1 MDMHVAAKRKKKP
14 LKNRRHHSLESETS
28 MRPKETS
35 VESRDFSSES
45 SPTEKSISR
54 KKKIYEICNKNPQ
67 KIYLRKKKSATGS
80 YVVVKQ

>member
-1 MDMHVAAKRKKKP
+1 MDMHIAAKRKKKP

-54 KKKIYEICNKNPQ
+54 KKKST
-67 KIYLRKKKSATGS
+67 KSATKIHEKYISERKNLQLG
-80 YVVVKQ
+80 VM

>member
-1 MDMHVAAKRKKKP
+1 
-14 LKNRRHHSLESETS
+14 

-54 KKKIYEICNKNPQ
+54 KKKST
-67 KIYLRKKKSATGS
+67 KSATKIHEKYISERKNLQLG
-80 YVVVKQ
+80 VM